1 MIAMNWKIIA
11 QATLYDNVINVFVN
25 WPHVWVIASL
35 ENENEVDW
43 KYYYALFFTKTK
55 LPSFQRKA

>member
-35 ENENEVDW
+35 ENENEVD
-43 KYYYALFFTKTK
+43 
-55 LPSFQRKA
+55 